1 MLYFDTHGTALER
14 GVHNASLQWRFVEL
28 VWCAQVIKESAA
40 RIAGSAEASP
50 SNSPEAEGNK
60 AALVKEL
67 ADVKKRFL
75 AVAKKKQAE
84 FAKRVRRPLFHLLPS
99 NAPLISQVST
109 SL

>member
-1 MLYFDTHGTALER
+1 M
-14 GVHNASLQWRFVEL
+14 
-28 VWCAQVIKESAA
+28 IKESAA

-50 SNSPEAEGNK
+50 SDSPEAEGDK

-84 FAKRVRRPLFHLLPS
+84 FAKRVKRPLFPLLAS
-99 NAPLISQVST
+99 NAPLNSQGVYIPGFLFFFS
-109 SL
+109 SFLLKYS

>member
-1 MLYFDTHGTALER
+1 MLYFDTHGSALER
-14 GVHNASLQWRFVEL
+14 DERNASLEWRSVEL

-40 RIAGSAEASP
+40 RITGSPEASP
-50 SNSPEAEGNK
+50 SDSSEAEGDK

-84 FAKRVRRPLFHLLPS
+84 FAKRVRRPLFPLLAS
-99 NAPLISQVST
+99 DAPLNSQVSA